1 MPVRAWTR
9 LAIAGLRALPL
20 NALSRVAGRVARFRL
35 PASLQRA
42 QIRLFGAFF
51 GVDFDEARD
60 PVESFASFQDF
71 FTRALRAGIRPLDP
85 SPEALVAPC
94 DGFWGSA
101 GRVEKGTVLQVKG
114 LPYSLASLL
123 GSAAEAERF
132 EGGAFATFYLSPR
145 DYHRFHAPCAVRV
158 VSARYLPGRL
168 WPVNRIGLEGVEG
181 LFAANERICAR
192 MHLDAPTPAEGR
204 AGSLVLVAV
213 GATMVGSV
221 RVTFD
226 DLTTNLAGGDRTQRD
241 YRDRPVR
248 LEKGE
253 EWGRFELGSSIV
265 LVAEAGVLKLW
276 EQPPGTPL
284 RLGARI
290 GTLLGVS

>member
-1 MPVRAWTR
+1 
-9 LAIAGLRALPL
+9 
-20 NALSRVAGRVARFRL
+20 
-35 PASLQRA
+35 
-42 QIRLFGAFF
+42 
-51 GVDFDEARD
+51 
-60 PVESFASFQDF
+60 
-71 FTRALRAGIRPLDP
+71 
-85 SPEALVAPC
+85 
-94 DGFWGSA
+94 
-101 GRVEKGTVLQVKG
+101 
-114 LPYSLASLL
+114 
-123 GSAAEAERF
+123 
-132 EGGAFATFYLSPR
+132 
-145 DYHRFHAPCAVRV
+145 
-158 VSARYLPGRL
+158 
-168 WPVNRIGLEGVEG
+168 VNRIGLEGVEG

-192 MHLDAPTPAEGR
+192 MHLDAPTPVEGR

-213 GATMVGSV
+213 GATLVGSV

-226 DLTTNLAGGDRTQRD
+226 DLTTNLAGGDRTQRDYRDYRD